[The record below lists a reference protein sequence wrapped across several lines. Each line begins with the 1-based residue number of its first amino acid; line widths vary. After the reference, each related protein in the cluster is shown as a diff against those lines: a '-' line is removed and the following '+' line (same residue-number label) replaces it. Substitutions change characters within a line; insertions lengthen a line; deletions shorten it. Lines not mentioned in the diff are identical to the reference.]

1 MDSRNNSKRA
11 NGVAGRDGGQVDP
24 SGRGALA
31 RASRPSNP
39 DKLRILWYSNAPWTT
54 TGYGQQTAQVI
65 QRLAKEE
72 NEVAVH
78 AMYGLAGSAS
88 MWNGFKIYPQGVE
101 TYSNDVIAAH
111 LADWSNGS
119 KLPPLLMTLFDTWV
133 LKSPSL
139 LQVKNIASWVPID
152 HQPAPP
158 EVAAWCD
165 RPNVYPIAMSKFGSK
180 MLDIFN
186 IKNIYVPH
194 AIEPIFKPTYSIK
207 TADGGSM
214 TGRQYMGFEDD
225 HFVVSIC
232 NFNKGVS
239 PSRKAFAEN
248 LLAFGLFAADH
259 PDARL
264 YLYTEPDGAMGGV
277 NLRELCIS
285 CGIGEDKYKFVDQY
299 SYRHGIQQGVM
310 AAMYTA
316 SDVLLSA
323 TMGEGFG
330 IPVIE
335 AQACGTRVIVS
346 NFSAQPELVGDG
358 WIVDGQ
364 PWWDQAQ
371 NSWFFTPR
379 VTGILDALKQAY
391 DAPRSRSD
399 KAIAHAR
406 GYGADVVFEQYWKPA
421 MKELSAW
428 CRS

>member
-1 MDSRNNSKRA
+1 MDVSNNQKRA
-11 NGVAGRDGGQVDP
+11 SGVAGRVGGQVD
-24 SGRGALA
+24 SSRRGALA
-31 RASRPSNP
+31 RASRVTNP
-39 DKLRILWYSNAPWTT
+39 DRLRITWYSNAPWAT

-72 NEVAVH
+72 HEVAVH

-101 TYSNDVIAAH
+101 TYSTDVMAAH
-111 LADWSNGS
+111 HADWSNGS
-119 KLPPLLMTLFDTWV
+119 DLPSLLMTLFDTWV

-139 LQVKNIASWVPID
+139 LNVKNIASWVPID

-180 MLDIFN
+180 MLDVFG
-186 IKNIYVPH
+186 IKHLYVPH
-194 AIEPIFKPTYSIK
+194 GIESIFKPTPSVKTNDGKSI
-207 TADGGSM
+207 
-214 TGRQYMGFEDD
+214 TGREFMGFEEDK
-225 HFVVSIC
+225 FVVSIC

-248 LLAFGLFAADH
+248 LLAFGLFSADH

-277 NLRELCIS
+277 NLRELCIA
-285 CGIGEDKYKFVDQY
+285 CGISEDKYQIVDQY
-299 SYRHGIQQGVM
+299 SYRHGISQSVM

-379 VTGILDALKQAY
+379 VTGILDALKSAY
-391 DAPRSRSD
+391 EAPRSRSE
-399 KAIAHAR
+399 KAIAHAAQ
-406 GYGADVVFEQYWKPA
+406 YQADRVFDEFWKPA
-421 MKELSAW
+421 MKELASW
-428 CRS
+428 CRL

>member
-1 MDSRNNSKRA
+1 VDSRNNSKRA

-24 SGRGALA
+24 SGRSALA

-180 MLDIFN
+180 MLDVFN
-186 IKNIYVPH
+186 IKNVYVPH
-194 AIEPIFKPTYSIK
+194 AIEPIFKPTISVK
-207 TADGGSM
+207 TNDGGLL
-214 TGRQYMGFEDD
+214 TGREFMGFEDD

-248 LLAFGLFAADH
+248 LLAFGLFAADQ

-285 CGIGEDKYKFVDQY
+285 CGIAEDKYKVVDQY

-316 SDVLLSA
+316 TDVLLSA

-391 DAPRSRSD
+391 NAPRSRSD
-399 KAIAHAR
+399 KAIAHAQ

>member
-1 MDSRNNSKRA
+1 MDASNHKKRA
-11 NGVAGRDGGQVDP
+11 SRIAGGDSGQVDP
-24 SGRGALA
+24 SGRSTLA
-31 RASRPSNP
+31 RASRVVNP
-39 DKLRILWYSNAPWTT
+39 DRLRITWYSNAPWTT

-65 QRLAKEE
+65 QRLAKEDH
-72 NEVAVH
+72 EVAVH

-101 TYSNDVIAAH
+101 TYSTDVMAAH
-111 LADWSNGS
+111 HADWSNGS
-119 KLPPLLMTLFDTWV
+119 DLPCLLMTLFDTWV

-139 LQVKNIASWVPID
+139 LNVNKIASWVPID
-152 HQPAPP
+152 HQPVPP

-180 MLDIFN
+180 MLDVFN
-186 IKNIYVPH
+186 IKHLYVPH
-194 AIEPIFKPTYSIK
+194 GIESIFKPTPSVK
-207 TADGGSM
+207 TNDGSTM
-214 TGRQYMGFEDD
+214 TGRQFMGFEDD
-225 HFVVSIC
+225 HFVVTIC

-248 LLAFGLFAADH
+248 MLAFGLFSASH

-277 NLRELCIS
+277 NLRELALS
-285 CGIGEDKYKFVDQY
+285 CGIGADKYQVVDQY
-299 SYRHGIQQGVM
+299 SYRHGISQGVM

-330 IPVIE
+330 IPVVE

-379 VTGILDALKQAY
+379 VTAILDALKSAY
-391 DAPRSRSD
+391 EAPRSRSE
-399 KAIAHAR
+399 KAIAHAAL
-406 GYGADVVFEQYWKPA
+406 YQADKVYDEFWKPA
-421 MKELSAW
+421 MKELSTW
-428 CRS
+428 CQS